1 MISLLRNVNRTHT
14 GINRILKSKLS
25 TNASSGS
32 NTSRKSNVFADIVKG
47 VSISGLVI
55 GTAVGGMYVFDNW
68 NIIRD
73 RLSKELP
80 TV

>member
-14 GINRILKSKLS
+14 GIAKILKSKLS
-25 TNASSGS
+25 INASSGS

-47 VSISGLVI
+47 VSISGLMV
-55 GTAVGGMYVFDNW
+55 GTLAGGVYIFDNW
-68 NIIRD
+68 DTISD
-73 RLSKELP
+73 RLPGELP